1 MSKAVRPEDVL
12 PDDVSRKVLNGVA
25 VRKGSVAA
33 FVANAKALE
42 ALEPTTPEYAEVA
55 AQLRALAPAVAAVG
69 LFDVF
74 ELRSAE
80 IAKIVDAAVG

>member
-1 MSKAVRPEDVL
+1 MSNAVRPEDVL
-12 PDDVSRKVLNGVA
+12 PDDVSRTMMNGVN

-42 ALEPTTPEYAEVA
+42 ALAPTTPEYAEVA
-55 AQLRALAPAVAAVG
+55 AQLQALAPAVAAVG

-74 ELRSAE
+74 ELRSVE

>member
-12 PDDVSRKVLNGVA
+12 PDDVSRRVMNGVA

-33 FVANAKALE
+33 FVANVKALE
-42 ALEPTTPEYAEVA
+42 ALESTTPEYAEVA
-55 AQLRALAPAVAAVG
+55 AQLQALAPAAAAVG

-80 IAKIVDAAVG
+80 IAKLVDAAVG

>member
-12 PDDVSRKVLNGVA
+12 PDDVSRKVMNGVI

-33 FVANAKALE
+33 FVANAKALD
-42 ALEPTTPEYAEVA
+42 ALAPTTSEYAEIA
-55 AQLRALAPAVAAVG
+55 TQLQALAPAVAAAGV
-69 LFDVF
+69 FDVF

-80 IAKIVDAAVG
+80 IAKIVGPALG